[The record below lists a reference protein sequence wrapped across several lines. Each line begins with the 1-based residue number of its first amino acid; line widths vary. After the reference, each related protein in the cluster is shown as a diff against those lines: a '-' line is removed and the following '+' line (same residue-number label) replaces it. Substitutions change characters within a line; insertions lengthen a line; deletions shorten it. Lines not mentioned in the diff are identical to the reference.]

1 MVLLRFISTTLITF
15 IALFPHINRACQGA
29 VDIAKQLMKKAKTST
44 GLKVTVDILAGVY
57 ETGKKCGSFSIN
69 FSRAG
74 ITTLFLSS
82 GNFGKL
88 FLTEPLKKAC
98 VGRSAWLCGLM
109 RPRSP
114 SRARWRERPARGG
127 PSKEPG
133 HQSCDERH
141 QDHHREYRWSNDADI
156 EGDELDEYSG
166 IIPDHRHSQGNKL
179 CNSLRTLIVYL
190 SVSEDKQFLFIA
202 PAVSYVAA
210 SSQTY
215 D

>member
-1 MVLLRFISTTLITF
+1 MVFHT
-15 IALFPHINRACQGA
+15 
-29 VDIAKQLMKKAKTST
+29 VDIANQLMKKAMTST

-57 ETGKKCGSFSIN
+57 ETGKNVPEISLKTCGSFSIN

-98 VGRSAWLCGLM
+98 VDRSAWLCGLM

-114 SRARWRERPARGG
+114 SRTRWRECPARGD
-127 PSKEPG
+127 PRKEP
-133 HQSCDERH
+133 D
-141 QDHHREYRWSNDADI
+141 D
-156 EGDELDEYSG
+156 YSG
-166 IIPDHRHSQGNKL
+166 INPDHHHSLGIKL
-179 CNSLRTLIVYL
+179 CKSLRKLIVYL
-190 SVSEDKQFLFIA
+190 SVSEDKQFLFIS
-202 PAVSYVAA
+202 PAVSYVTA